1 MDLERLTSRSREAL
15 RAALDLAR
23 DRSHPEAGVPHLLRA
38 LLDQPEGLTLP
49 LLQRAGANPA
59 DVHRRLSEVLDGLP
73 AAYGATG
80 EPRLAEP
87 VARTLNAALE
97 EASGLGDEY
106 VSTEHLVL
114 AMLAGSD
121 RVATLLREAGLERA
135 RVLEALR
142 TIRGTQR
149 VTSPDPETTY
159 EALAKYSRDLTQAA
173 REGRL
178 DPVIGRDEEIRR
190 AIQVL
195 VRRTKNNPVLI
206 GEPGVGKTAIV
217 EGLAR
222 RIIEG
227 DVPTLLKDK
236 TLVELD
242 LSAMVAGAKYRGE
255 FEERLKAVLK
265 EIEASDGRI
274 ITFIDEL
281 HTVVGA
287 GAAEGAMDAANMLKP
302 LLARGRLRMIGATTL
317 SEYRAIEKDAA
328 LERRFQPVHVDEPS
342 VADTVGIL
350 RGLKERYEV
359 HHGVRITDDAIVAAA
374 SLSHRYLTERFLPDK
389 AIDLLDEAAAGLRIA
404 IDSMPPEIDEVDRRR
419 RQLEIERVSLAK
431 EESAGARARLADLD
445 VELAEL
451 GERLDAM
458 KARWQQEKDAI
469 DALQRLREDLEST
482 REQAAAA
489 EREGQLERTAEL
501 RYGRIPELERSV
513 AAAEQAM
520 AELRASGEALLEE
533 EVTETEIA
541 QVVGRWTGIPVSR
554 LVESE
559 SAKLARLEDELHL
572 RVVGQDVAVSA
583 VANAVRRSRAGLS
596 DPDRPLGSFLF
607 LGPTG
612 VGKTELA
619 RTLAQFLFDD
629 EQALVRIDMGEY
641 QEKHTV
647 SRLIGAPPGYV
658 GYEDAGQLTEAVR
671 RRPYRVIL
679 LDEVEKAHPDV
690 FNVLLQLLD
699 DGRLTDGQGRTV
711 DFRNVVVI
719 MTSNLGSTH
728 ILDVTLGPDELRE
741 RVMVDVRGHFR
752 PEFLNRIDETVIFD
766 RLGQDDLRA
775 IVDVQLERLRRR
787 LEERDLELHVTD
799 DGKDLLARLGYDPI
813 YGARPLKRV
822 IRTAL
827 EDPMALALLE
837 GRIRDG
843 QVVEVGADGEQVTI
857 RGVDA
862 DAGGGAD
869 AGAGTSGDAA

>member
-1 MDLERLTSRSREAL
+1 MDLERLTSKSKEAL
-15 RAALDLAR
+15 RSALVLAR
-23 DRSHPEAGVPHLLRA
+23 DRNHPEAAQAHLLRA
-38 LLDQPEGLTLP
+38 LIDQPEGLTMP
-49 LLQRAGANPA
+49 LLQRAGVNPA
-59 DVHRRLSEVLDGLP
+59 DVRRRLDGVLDALP

-80 EPRLAEP
+80 ESRISDAL
-87 VARTLNAALE
+87 VRTLEAALT
-97 EASGLGDEY
+97 EAQTLGDEY
-106 VSTEHLVL
+106 ASTEHLVL

-121 RVATLLREAGLERA
+121 RTAGVLRDAGLERD
-135 RVLEALR
+135 RLLEALQ

-149 VTSPDPETTY
+149 VTSPDPESTY
-159 EALAKYSRDLTQAA
+159 EALAKYSRDLTAAA

-317 SEYRAIEKDAA
+317 TEYRAIEKDAA

-342 VADTVGIL
+342 VPDTIGIL

-374 SLSHRYLTERFLPDK
+374 KLSHRYLTERFLPDK

-419 RQLEIERVSLAK
+419 RQLEIERVGLAK
-431 EESAGARARLADLD
+431 EESASARQRLADLE
-445 VELAEL
+445 VELSEL
-451 GERLDAM
+451 GEKLDVM

-469 DALQRLREDLEST
+469 SELQALREELEAT
-482 REQAAAA
+482 REQAVVA
-489 EREGQLERTAEL
+489 ERDGALERVAEL
-501 RYGRIPELERSV
+501 RYGAIPELERRL
-513 AAAEQAM
+513 AAAD
-520 AELRASGEALLEE
+520 AEMTALRESGESLLEE
-533 EVTETEIA
+533 EVTEAEIA

-554 LVESE
+554 LIESE
-559 SAKLARLEDELHL
+559 SAKLSRLEDELHE
-572 RVVGQDVAVSA
+572 RVIGQHAAVGA

-619 RTLAQFLFDD
+619 RTLAAFLFDD
-629 EQALVRIDMGEY
+629 EQALVRIDMGEF
-641 QEKHTV
+641 QEKHSI

-728 ILDVTLGPDELRE
+728 ILDVTLAPEELRE

-766 RLGQDDLRA
+766 RLGRDDLRS
-775 IVDVQLERLRRR
+775 IVDVQLARLRHR
-787 LEERDLELHVTD
+787 LEDRDLELRVTD
-799 DGKDLLARLGYDPI
+799 AGKDLLADLGYDPV
-813 YGARPLKRV
+813 YGARPLKRA
-822 IRTAL
+822 IRSHV
-827 EDPMALALLE
+827 EDPLALALLE
-837 GRIRDG
+837 GRL
-843 QVVEVGADGEQVTI
+843 GASGVIE
-857 RGVDA
+857 VDA
-862 DAGGGAD
+862 DGQQLVLHGGSGSAASGGG
-869 AGAGTSGDAA
+869 G

>member
-1 MDLERLTSRSREAL
+1 MDLERLTSKSKEAL
-15 RAALDLAR
+15 RSALTLAR
-23 DRSHPEAGVPHLLRA
+23 DRNHPEASQPHLLRA
-38 LLDQPEGLTLP
+38 LIDQQDGLTMP
-49 LLQRAGANPA
+49 LLQRAGVNPS
-59 DVHRRLSEVLDGLP
+59 DVRRRLDGVLDALP

-80 EPRLAEP
+80 ESTVSSAL
-87 VARTLNAALE
+87 VRTLEAALT
-97 EASGLGDEY
+97 EAQGLGDEY
-106 VSTEHLVL
+106 ASTEHLVL
-114 AMLAGSD
+114 AMLAGDD
-121 RVATLLREAGLERA
+121 RTATALREAGLERD
-135 RVLEALR
+135 RLLEALQ

-149 VTSPDPETTY
+149 VTSPDPESTY
-159 EALAKYSRDLTQAA
+159 EALAKYSRDLTAAA

-265 EIEASDGRI
+265 EIEAADGRI

-317 SEYRAIEKDAA
+317 TEYRAIEKDAA

-342 VADTVGIL
+342 VPDTIGIL

-374 SLSHRYLTERFLPDK
+374 KLSHRYLTERFLPDK

-419 RQLEIERVSLAK
+419 RQLEIERVGLAK
-431 EESAGARARLADLD
+431 EESASARQRLADLE
-445 VELAEL
+445 VELSEL
-451 GERLDAM
+451 SERLDVM

-469 DALQRLREDLEST
+469 TELQGLREELEAV

-489 EREGQLERTAEL
+489 ERDGALERVAEL
-501 RYGRIPELERSV
+501 RYGTIPDLERRL
-513 AAAEQAM
+513 AAADEAM
-520 AELRASGEALLEE
+520 TAMRESGESLLEE

-554 LVESE
+554 LIEAE
-559 SAKLARLEDELHL
+559 SAKLARL
-572 RVVGQDVAVSA
+572 
-583 VANAVRRSRAGLS
+583 

-619 RTLAQFLFDD
+619 RTLAAFLFDD
-629 EQALVRIDMGEY
+629 EQALVRIDMGEF
-641 QEKHTV
+641 QEKHSI

-766 RLGQDDLRA
+766 RLGREDLRA
-775 IVDVQLERLRRR
+775 IVDVQLQRLRRR
-787 LEERDLELHVTD
+787 LEERDLALEVTD
-799 DGKDLLARLGYDPI
+799 AGKDLLADLGYDPV
-813 YGARPLKRV
+813 YGARPLKRA
-822 IRTAL
+822 IRSHV
-827 EDPMALALLE
+827 EDPLALALLE
-837 GRIRDG
+837 GRLGDSGVIAVDAEDG
-843 QVVEVGADGEQVTI
+843 QLVLRGSSAASGAST
-857 RGVDA
+857 
-862 DAGGGAD
+862 
-869 AGAGTSGDAA
+869 